1 VILNKRIKSLSILLI
16 VLLLF
21 ISNGS
26 AIAYDNTPFD
36 IEAKSAILID
46 ASTGEILYEKNV
58 HERLSPASITKI
70 MVLLLTM
77 EALENGKITLQDEMI
92 ISSNAAGMGGS
103 QIYLEEGEIQK
114 VEEIIKAV
122 CLRSAN
128 DGAVALAEHIAG
140 SEEIFVKMM
149 NDKAKALGMK
159 NTNFMNVTGLDE
171 EGHYTSAYDIA
182 LMSRE
187 LLKYPKIHEW
197 LTLWMAEIKVGKEKD
212 VIQGLV
218 NTNRLIH
225 DYKGANGIKTG
236 YTSKAGHCLAASA
249 TRGNL
254 TLISVVLGCNSS
266 TIRFKESRKLLD
278 YGFANYDS
286 VPIAK
291 KGEII
296 GKLKVSKGKA
306 RFIDVCVEENT
317 SILVKKGLSNEI
329 DKEVILPKYITAPIK
344 EGQKVGEMLVKAND
358 KEIKKVDIVA
368 KSSVERASI
377 FDIFKRM
384 LNSILGK

>member
-1 VILNKRIKSLSILLI
+1 MILNKRIKSLSILLI